1 MSDKVVL
8 AYSGGLDTSVAI
20 RWIKEK
26 YGLDVV
32 TCTIDIGQRE
42 DLSEIGE
49 RGRRIGAVGHY
60 QIDAKEEFARDY
72 VFKSIKA
79 NGLYQ
84 GVYPISTALA
94 RPLLAEKL
102 VSVAQKEGAVAV
114 AHGCTGK
121 GNDQVRFDVT
131 IKGLDP
137 NLKIIAPVREWNLSR
152 DEEIKYA
159 LKNNIPV
166 KAKKSIYSTD
176 QNLWGRSIES
186 GPLEDPYTEPP
197 EDAFEW
203 CVPIKNTPNEPQYL
217 EIGFEKGVPVSVDG
231 KRAKPVDMINYVSSQ
246 AGLNG
251 YGIID
256 HIEDRLVG
264 IKSRECYECP
274 AALTL
279 ISAHKELEKLVL
291 TRHELESKAGIEEQW
306 AWLVYSGLW
315 IEPLRLALDAFI
327 DKTQE
332 RVSGTVRVK
341 LFKGSMRVVGRKSE
355 YSLYQH
361 RLSTYE
367 SSSTYDQKSAVGFI
381 DIWGMGSRLATEK
394 ISKSTKKIALEL
406 AGQSKKTRKK

>member
-49 RGRRIGAVGHY
+49 RGRKIGAVGHY

-186 GPLEDPYTEPP
+186 GPLEDPYTEHP

-279 ISAHKELEKLVL
+279 INAHKELEKLVL